1 MKGSGFMKKN
11 ETLVFGLDIG
21 TRSIVGT
28 VGYLNRDRFTV
39 LCQRFA
45 EHTTRSM
52 LDGQIHDIG
61 RVAETIKTVKAQCE
75 EAVGKP
81 LKQVCI
87 AAAGRVLRTVDTRVD
102 MVFEEERETTEE
114 DVANLM
120 SLGIEKAYREFTAA
134 DNSDVKFYCVGYS
147 VVRYYLNNYAIG
159 NLVGHKA
166 RTISADIIATFLPD
180 DVVDGLYKAVELA
193 DLEVAN
199 LTLEPIAAISVAIPE
214 KFRMLNIA
222 LVDVGAGTSDIS
234 ITKDGSITAYGMI
247 PMAGDKFTEEIARSC
262 LVDFD
267 MAEKIKRSAQ
277 TEELIEYQDIMGL
290 TQTIS
295 AVEVNNIITPL
306 VDEITGKIAD
316 EIKRLNGDKSVSA
329 VFIVGGGGMVKDFAT
344 KLADKLEIQKERVA
358 LRGSEVMGSID
369 FAEEG
374 ALKTSL
380 MVTPIG
386 ICLNYYEH
394 SNNLIY
400 VNFNG
405 KRIKLYDNGHVT
417 VSDVAIQAEFPND
430 GLFPKRGKALT
441 YSVNGKSKIAK
452 GEIGEA
458 ATITVNG
465 EPADIGRI
473 VECNDK
479 VVIKEST
486 AGVRARIRVSAL
498 SEYKKD
504 IRIVFEGKKVNVLR
518 PVLANGKRVLPDY
531 EIMDDDRIE
540 IAEYCQI
547 RDVIESLDLDKN
559 VKLLV
564 NNMKADEKT
573 EIYEN
578 FTVSFDNGT
587 DYGDAE
593 DTYEDS
599 SDDSDAGSE
608 AASEDTF
615 DDGTKKG
622 DAKTGTETEKA
633 SSKSSAK
640 TGGIALT
647 VTVNKKPVTLT
658 GKNEYVFV
666 DVFDFIDF
674 DLSKPQGKSVVT
686 LHNGKNAQ
694 YMNPVTAGD
703 VMEIYWKD

>member
-1 MKGSGFMKKN
+1 
-11 ETLVFGLDIG
+11 
-21 TRSIVGT
+21 
-28 VGYLNRDRFTV
+28 
-39 LCQRFA
+39 
-45 EHTTRSM
+45 
-52 LDGQIHDIG
+52 
-61 RVAETIKTVKAQCE
+61 
-75 EAVGKP
+75 
-81 LKQVCI
+81 
-87 AAAGRVLRTVDTRVD
+87 
-102 MVFEEERETTEE
+102 
-114 DVANLM
+114 
-120 SLGIEKAYREFTAA
+120 
-134 DNSDVKFYCVGYS
+134 
-147 VVRYYLNNYAIG
+147 
-159 NLVGHKA
+159 
-166 RTISADIIATFLPD
+166 
-180 DVVDGLYKAVELA
+180 
-193 DLEVAN
+193 
-199 LTLEPIAAISVAIPE
+199 
-214 KFRMLNIA
+214 
-222 LVDVGAGTSDIS
+222 
-234 ITKDGSITAYGMI
+234 
-247 PMAGDKFTEEIARSC
+247 
-262 LVDFD
+262 
-267 MAEKIKRSAQ
+267 
-277 TEELIEYQDIMGL
+277 
-290 TQTIS
+290 
-295 AVEVNNIITPL
+295 L
-306 VDEITGKIAD
+306 VDEITGKVAD

-329 VFIVGGGGMVKDFAT
+329 VFIVGGGGMVKDFAP

-465 EPADIGRI
+465 EPADIGKI

-498 SEYKKD
+498 PEYKKD

-540 IAEYCQI
+540 IAEFCQI

-599 SDDSDAGSE
+599 SEDSDAVSE

-686 LHNGKNAQ
+686 LHNGTNAQ
-694 YMNPVTAGD
+694 YMNPVKAGD

>member
-1 MKGSGFMKKN
+1 MKKN

-61 RVAETIKTVKAQCE
+61 RVAETIKAVKSQCE
-75 EAVGKP
+75 EAIGKP

-102 MVFEEERETTEE
+102 MVFEEERETTDE

-234 ITKDGSITAYGMI
+234 ITKDGSIIAYGMI
-247 PMAGDKFTEEIARSC
+247 PMAGDKFTEVIAQNC

-267 MAEKIKRSAQ
+267 MAEKIKRASQ
-277 TEELIEYQDIMGL
+277 TEDLIEYQDIMGL

-306 VDEITGKIAD
+306 VDEITGKVAD

-329 VFIVGGGGMVKDFAT
+329 VFIVGGGGMVKDFAS

-465 EPADIGRI
+465 EPADIGKL

-498 SEYKKD
+498 PEYKKD
-504 IRIVFEGKKVNVLR
+504 IKIVFEGKKVNVLR
-518 PVLANGKRVLPDY
+518 PVFANGKRVLPDY

-599 SDDSDAGSE
+599 SEDSYTGSE

-615 DDGTKKG
+615 DDGIKKG

-694 YMNPVTAGD
+694 YMNPVKAGD